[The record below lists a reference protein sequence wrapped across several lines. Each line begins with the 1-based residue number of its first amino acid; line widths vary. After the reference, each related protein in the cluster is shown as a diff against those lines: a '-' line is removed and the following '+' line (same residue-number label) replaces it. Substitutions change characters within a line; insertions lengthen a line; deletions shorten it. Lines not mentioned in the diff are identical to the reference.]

1 MNHLQPKKQPQMTM
15 KQFNPKDFSQP
26 QRQSINGIVIMY
38 MDTLQDIVRN
48 LFLPLAVVLYRLDGS
63 KMVWVVVGVL
73 LLLVLIGFIAYLKY
87 IYFTF
92 YLDQEKQ
99 EFVIQ
104 KGVITKNKITIQ
116 LDKIQQVNINQSLIQ
131 KLVGV
136 YSVDIDTAGSNKKEV
151 SIRAVDNAL
160 ALHLKQQLLS
170 NEKTMLST
178 TIIEAA
184 AVKPF
189 LNIRLSTLFKV
200 GITSNYGRSIAL
212 ILGFIGSL
220 YGSFQEVTQ
229 TIEVDEEQVTGIV
242 NQGINYFSFSFFLL
256 LILVLV
262 LLINLVRTLVKYY
275 GYKMTFQKGAIAI
288 QHGLFAKKNTL
299 LKPLKVQLTIVRQN
313 FFQRKLRLFDVHLK
327 QAAAT
332 DEVEEEGKKS
342 SEIEI
347 PGCQP
352 DEKEIILRQLGL
364 SNEPVLKTFLPN
376 YRYLIKAI
384 LLGIILPVIITLL
397 VALYIYSPLQAYLPW
412 LGLYVSFVM
421 IIVYFRFKNYR
432 LLVNNDLI
440 MIKKNAW
447 DVQFQLLEAFKIQGI
462 TTQQYFWH
470 QSADLVHLTFHT
482 AAGDVG
488 FHFANYSELKPW
500 INYWLYLAERSQQ
513 NWM

>member
-1 MNHLQPKKQPQMTM
+1 M

-26 QRQSINGIVIMY
+26 QRQSIKGIAIMY
-38 MDTLQDIVRN
+38 VDTLQEIIRN
-48 LFLPLAVVLYRLDGS
+48 LIIPIALIFYRMEGS
-63 KMVWVVVGVL
+63 KIYWLIIVGL
-73 LLLVLIGFIAYLKY
+73 LLLLFIGVIAYLKY
-87 IYFTF
+87 IHFTF
-92 YLDQEKQ
+92 FLDEEKQ

-116 LDKIQQVNINQSLIQ
+116 LDKIQQVNINQSVIQ
-131 KLVGV
+131 KLIGV
-136 YSVDIDTAGSNKKEV
+136 FSVDIDTAGSNKKEA
-151 SIRAVDNAL
+151 SIRAVDNDL
-160 ALHLKQQLLS
+160 ALLLKSRLLS
-170 NEKTMLST
+170 TVEKHQTDTVNSEET
-178 TIIEAA
+178 E
-184 AVKPF
+184 KPF
-189 LNIRLSTLFKV
+189 LNIRLSTLSKV

-229 TIEVDEEQVTGIV
+229 SIEVDEEQVTGIV

-256 LILVLV
+256 LILVVV
-262 LLINLVRTLVKYY
+262 LLFNLVRTIIKYY
-275 GYKMTFQKGAIAI
+275 GYQMTFQKGAIAI

-299 LKPLKVQLTIVRQN
+299 LKPQKVQLAIVSQN
-313 FFQRKLRLFDVHLK
+313 FFQRKLKLFDIHLK

-352 DEKEIILRQLGL
+352 DEKDIVLRQLGL

-384 LLGIILPVIITLL
+384 LLGIILPVLLTLII
-397 VALYIYSPLQAYLPW
+397 ALFIYSPLQAYLPW
-412 LGLYVSFVM
+412 LGLYVAFVM

-432 LLVNNDLI
+432 LLVNSDLI

-447 DVQFQLLEAFKIQGI
+447 DVQYQLLEAYKIQGI

-470 QSADLVHLTFHT
+470 QSADLVHITFHT

-488 FHFANYSELKPW
+488 FHFANYSALKPW
-500 INYWLYLAERSQQ
+500 INYWLYLAERSKQ